1 MSDTSITPNMNL
13 VVPTVGEDPGP
24 DWANNINADLGILD
38 QHNHS
43 AGQGVQITPSG
54 LNINS
59 DLPLNGN
66 NLTLVNTTRFN
77 NLLTSLAGI
86 TPNLGVVYEAVNELY
101 FNDGVGNVV
110 QITKAGS
117 VNATTSGISS
127 GTATASFVGGTLV
140 VDANVNT
147 PANVQGAS
155 FLFGNNVSGSNYL
168 TLEPPNAMAS
178 NYTVTLPPINSSG
191 STAFMTYDTSNNMGV
206 GPAVTG
212 GITAANIAPQSIT
225 QALLAPKTL
234 ANPAP
239 VGGIGQSSVIT
250 TSIASTSPVLI
261 GGTVTI
267 TTTGRPVLMYLSG
280 PTAGSF
286 TFSEIYITNGTT
298 DNCTGIIYLYNMT
311 LGIYT
316 GIHVGMIVT
325 PYSGP
330 NVAFIPVNG
339 ISWVDI
345 SVNGLPGTYTYQLLA
360 QLNNGSEGM
369 IFTNVYTNVYEI

>member
-77 NLLTSLAGI
+77 NLLTSLAGT

-178 NYTVTLPPINSSG
+178 NYTVTLPPINTTG
-191 STAFMTYDTSNNMGV
+191 NTVFLTYDTSNNIGL
-206 GPAVTG
+206 GPSVTSGGILATG
-212 GITAANIAPQSIT
+212 GIVMFGGTSAPTGYLLCNGSAVSRTTYASLFSVIATAY
-225 QALLAPKTL
+225 
-234 ANPAP
+234 
-239 VGGIGQSSVIT
+239 GIGDGSTTFNVPDFRGIFPRGVDNGAGNDPDTSSRTATNGGNAGDNVGST
-250 TSIASTSPVLI
+250 QTSTFASHTHTIAVPAN
-261 GGTVTI
+261 GTPGF
-267 TTTGRPVLMYLSG
+267 TTTNWWNGDNSG
-280 PTAGSF
+280 PSLAVTSSTAGGSAETRPINTYVNF
-286 TFSEIYITNGTT
+286 
-298 DNCTGIIYLYNMT
+298 IIKT
-311 LGIYT
+311 
-316 GIHVGMIVT
+316 
-325 PYSGP
+325 
-330 NVAFIPVNG
+330 
-339 ISWVDI
+339 
-345 SVNGLPGTYTYQLLA
+345 
-360 QLNNGSEGM
+360 
-369 IFTNVYTNVYEI
+369 